1 MLVVERISDLFQHVG
16 QELGPSGW
24 RRVSQREIDLFAE
37 ITGDDHWIHVDRARA
52 AAELPLGKTIAHGL
66 LTLSVT
72 AGLVD
77 TLLQVR
83 RYRRGLNYGCNRVR
97 FTAPVPEGSSLRLRL
112 TIREALPIDGGVRL
126 TLHNVVEV
134 DDQPERPAMVAE
146 TVVQMY
152 D

>member
-1 MLVVERISDLFQHVG
+1 MLVVERISDLYQHVG

-24 RRVSQREIDLFAE
+24 RRVTQREIDLFAE
-37 ITGDDHWIHVDRARA
+37 ITGDDHWIHVDRARS
-52 AAELPLGKTIAHGL
+52 AAELPLGKTVAHGL

-126 TLHNVVEV
+126 TLHNVVDV

-146 TVVQMY
+146 TVVLMY

>member
-1 MLVVERISDLFQHVG
+1 MLVVERISDLYQHVG

-24 RRVSQREIDLFAE
+24 RRVTQREIDLFAG
-37 ITGDDHWIHVDRARA
+37 ITGDEHWIHVDRARA

-134 DDQPERPAMVAE
+134 DDRPERPAMVAE
-146 TVVQMY
+146 TVVLMY

>member
-1 MLVVERISDLFQHVG
+1 MLVVDTISDLFQYVG
-16 QELGPSGW
+16 RELGPSGW
-24 RRVSQREIDLFAE
+24 RPVTQREIDLFAE
-37 ITGDDHWIHVDRARA
+37 ITGDRHWIHIDRERA

-112 TIREALPIDGGVRL
+112 TIREAVPVEGGVRL

-134 DDQPERPAMVAE
+134 DTQPERPAMVAE
-146 TVVQMY
+146 TVVLMF